1 MVRTVADVVRRR
13 RARGVPGALLVL
25 AALVL
30 AGCGGMPESGQAG
43 PGRQVGEVV
52 PELLVAPAG
61 PRPGAGPA
69 EIVGGFLRAGAA
81 SDVDHAVARSF
92 LVGPVVRSW
101 SPSHDVVVFPDDS
114 SLKVTVRGERSPVR
128 VDVRTPVQATIDAQ
142 GRYTEAAPG
151 TTAHAVFTV
160 VQTGAGWRV
169 SVLDAAFG
177 SWLPQYEL
185 DRTYSALQVAFVASG
200 THNLV
205 PDVRWFPGPRPGLA
219 TALIRQLL
227 LGPPRYLAGAVTTGF
242 PPGTTLAVDA
252 VPTTNGVAQVDLTSQ
267 ALAATPAMRQMM
279 WAQLAS
285 TLRRLPT
292 VADLQL
298 TVAGSAFKVPGV
310 TGTSVYG
317 DTGFRDDVRVSG
329 EPVVLTGD
337 RLAWVDPVS
346 GLLSSEGPRLPQAEG
361 LRAVSVGAQA
371 STVVGLDDAG
381 RRVLRLAPGP
391 RRTVLLTGA
400 SWVRPVI
407 DSTGAL
413 WEADQARPGRLSV
426 LGSAQLGAAGP
437 PGVPI
442 QLAPAWLARRTVRSV
457 DVSRDGSR
465 VVIVS
470 AGSDGVARA
479 DVAGIVR
486 RPDGEPVALAAPREV
501 ARSLRQVDDAVWAD
515 RTALVVLGR
524 RPADP
529 VSTVYEVV
537 VGGAST
543 ALPPVKGA
551 VAVAAG
557 DGLRAVYVITSS
569 GKVLGRSGVGW
580 ADVGPGR
587 SVSVSQ

>member
-1 MVRTVADVVRRR
+1 MADGVRPR
-13 RARGVPGALLVL
+13 RAWGVTGTLVLIALL
-25 AALVL
+25 L

-43 PGRQVGEVV
+43 PGREVGEVV

-81 SDVDHAVARSF
+81 SDIDHAVARSF
-92 LVGPVVRSW
+92 LTGPVVRSW
-101 SPSHDVVVFPDDS
+101 SPSHDVVIFPDDS
-114 SLKVTVRGERSPVR
+114 SLQVTVRGERSPVR

-160 VQTGAGWRV
+160 VQTADGWRV

-177 SWLPQYEL
+177 SWLPRYEL
-185 DRTYSALQVAFVASG
+185 DRTYSALQVAFVATG

-227 LGPPRYLAGAVTTGF
+227 LGPPRYLARAVTTGF

-252 VPTTNGVAQVDLTSQ
+252 VPTTDGVAQVDLSSQ
-267 ALAATPAMRQMM
+267 ALSATPTMRQMM

-298 TVAGSAFKVPGV
+298 TAAGAPFKVPGV

-317 DTGFRDDVRVSG
+317 DFGFRDDVRVTG
-329 EPVVLTGD
+329 EPVILTGD

-346 GLLSSEGPRLPQAEG
+346 GLLSGAGPRLPSGEG

-371 STVVGLDDAG
+371 TVVVGVDGAG
-381 RRVLRLAPGP
+381 RRALRLRPGS
-391 RRTVLLTGA
+391 RTVLLTGT

-413 WEADQARPGRLSV
+413 WEADTAQPGRLFV
-426 LGSAQLGAAGP
+426 LGSAALHAPGPTGAA
-437 PGVPI
+437 V
-442 QLAPAWLARRTVRSV
+442 QLAPTWLARRTVRSV

-465 VVIVS
+465 VVVVS
-470 AGSDGVARA
+470 TGADGVGRA

-486 RPDGEPVALAAPREV
+486 RPDGEPAALAAPLEV
-501 ARSLRQVDDAVWAD
+501 ARSLREVDDAVWAD

-524 RPADP
+524 RPTDP
-529 VSTVYEVV
+529 VATAYEVV
-537 VGGAST
+537 VGGASS

-551 VAVAAG
+551 VSVAAG
-557 DGLRAVYVITSS
+557 DGLRAVYVVTSS
-569 GKVLGRSGVGW
+569 GEVLGRSGVGW
-580 ADVGPGR
+580 AKVGPGR
-587 SVSVSQ
+587 SVSVPR

>member
-1 MVRTVADVVRRR
+1 M
-13 RARGVPGALLVL
+13 LLL

-30 AGCGGMPESGQAG
+30 GGCGGMPNSGPAG
-43 PGRQVGEVV
+43 PGREVGEVV

-69 EIVGGFLRAGAA
+69 EVVAGFLRAGAA

-92 LVGPVVRSW
+92 LAGSVARSW
-101 SPSHDVVVFPDDS
+101 SPTHDIVVFPDDS
-114 SLKVTVRGERSPVR
+114 SLKVTARGERSPVR
-128 VDVRTPVQATIDAQ
+128 VDVSTPVQATIDAQ

-151 TTAHAVFTV
+151 TSARAVFTV
-160 VQTGAGWRV
+160 VEARGAWRI
-169 SVLDAAFG
+169 SELDSAFG
-177 SWLPQYEL
+177 SWLPRYEL
-185 DRTYSALQVAFVASG
+185 DRTYSALQVPFVATG

-219 TALIRQLL
+219 TALVRQLL
-227 LGPPRYLAGAVTTGF
+227 LGPPRYLAGAVSTGF

-252 VPTTNGVAQVDLTSQ
+252 VPTTDGVAQVDLSAQ
-267 ALAATPAMRQMM
+267 ALGATPAMRQLM

-298 TVAGSAFKVPGV
+298 TVAGAPFKVPGV
-310 TGTSVYG
+310 TGNSVYG
-317 DTGFRDDVRVSG
+317 DIGFRDDVRVTG
-329 EPVVLTGD
+329 EPVVLTDD
-337 RLAWVDPVS
+337 RLAWVDPVT
-346 GLLSSEGPRLPQAEG
+346 GRLSSAGPKLPPAQG
-361 LRAVSVGAQA
+361 LRSVSVGAQA
-371 STVVGLDDAG
+371 AVVVGVDDAG
-381 RRVLRLAPGP
+381 RRVLRLRPGP
-391 RRTVLLTGA
+391 GRVVLLTGT

-413 WEADQARPGRLSV
+413 WEADASQPGRLSV
-426 LGSAQLGAAGP
+426 LGSAALSAP
-437 PGVPI
+437 RPGGVI
-442 QLAPAWLARRTVRSV
+442 ALAPAWLARRTIRSV

-465 VVIVS
+465 LVVVS
-470 AGSDGVARA
+470 VGRDGAARA

-486 RPDGEPVALAAPREV
+486 RPDGDPVALASPREV
-501 ARSLRQVDDAVWAD
+501 ARSLSHVEDAVWAD

-524 RPADP
+524 RPTDK
-529 VSTVYEVV
+529 VTTVYQVV

-569 GKVLGRSGVGW
+569 GQVLGRSGVGW
-580 ADVGPGR
+580 AGVGPGR
-587 SVSVSQ
+587 SVSVAQ